1 MDYKIKYIK
10 YKIKYNN
17 LKSLF
22 SIDGGGK
29 KSRRKNKNV
38 KSTKVKYEPKVEKEY
53 TVESDFK
60 FEKEYTVEDMFIEKD
75 LLTQINMFN
84 EAYEED
90 ISNIIK
96 TEGSERQTAF
106 YYKWLFFIEYKDL
119 FTQYFKNIN
128 IKKKILDI

>member
-29 KSRRKNKNV
+29 KSRGRKNV
-38 KSTKVKYEPKVEKEY
+38 KSKPKVEEKKVKYEPKVEKEY

-60 FEKEYTVEDMFIEKD
+60 FEKEYTVQDMFLEKQ
-75 LLTQINMFN
+75 LLTTQINMFN
-84 EAYEED
+84 EAYEKD

-106 YYKWLFFIEYKDL
+106 YYKWLFLLSIKIFL
-119 FTQYFKNIN
+119 LNIL
-128 IKKKILDI
+128 KI

>member
-1 MDYKIKYIK
+1 MEEVK
-10 YKIKYNN
+10 N
-17 LKSLF
+17 LEEEKTLNLSLKL
-22 SIDGGGK
+22 K
-29 KSRRKNKNV
+29 K
-38 KSTKVKYEPKVEKEY
+38 KVKYEPKVEKEY

-60 FEKEYTVEDMFIEKD
+60 FEKEYTVQDMFLEKQ
-75 LLTQINMFN
+75 LLTTQINMFN
-84 EAYEED
+84 EAYEKD

-128 IKKKILDI
+128 IKKNIRHK